1 MTTSPQAGEAEE
13 TTAAVEGAGTAEARA
28 AEARAAG
35 LGRQMGMM
43 LRALR
48 GSPVAR
54 SLVILVV
61 SIIVVVVVTSYGQIR
76 LNRWNKPFYD
86 ALSRRDLHDFLVQ
99 LGVFFV
105 IAGIL
110 LILNVGQRWLV
121 EMLKLKLRHGI
132 VYDLLKDWMLP
143 RRAFWLANAGGPMG
157 VNPDQRMHEDARKLC
172 ELSADLGTGLLQAG
186 ILFGIFAGV
195 LWGLSAGFSVRVRD
209 IDYEIPGFMLWAAV
223 VYAAAGSLLSYWVGR
238 SLINRNSERYAREAD
253 LRFSLVRINEHLDGI
268 SLAAGEEDERRRVE
282 LHLGNVLAA
291 TRRLVKGLTNLTWVT
306 AGFGWITIV
315 APILV
320 AAPLYFS
327 GKISF
332 GGLMMAAAAF
342 TQAQSSLRWF
352 VDNFSTIA
360 DWRATL
366 HRVASF
372 RYALTTTEDLHD
384 FESRI
389 TYVEGDA
396 GTITIDDLEIVSPA
410 GSDMLKE
417 RKVVVKAGE
426 RVLIVGAPG
435 TGKTLL
441 FRALAGLWPWG
452 AGTVTRPKDEMML
465 YLPRGT
471 PYLPRGTLKEVL
483 AYPLEVERF
492 SESAFRHALGRL
504 NLERL
509 CPLLDVT
516 RRWDREL
523 SQDEQLGLALARIV
537 LQTPPWLL
545 IDDMLGS
552 LDDEALERI
561 IDIFSNELARTSV
574 IHIGRAA
581 QARDPLFHRVLHL
594 VKSPVTG
601 AVPAVAGRGG
611 AGAASAP
618 NASAVDH

>member
-1 MTTSPQAGEAEE
+1 MTTSPEVVS
-13 TTAAVEGAGTAEARA
+13 TAAAEADD
-28 AEARAAG
+28 ARAAG
-35 LGRQMGMM
+35 LRAQMGMM
-43 LRALR
+43 MRALR

-54 SLVILVV
+54 TLLILVV
-61 SIIVVVVVTSYGQIR
+61 SIILVVVVTAYGQIR
-76 LNRWNKPFYD
+76 LNAWNKPFFD
-86 ALSRRDLHDFLVQ
+86 ALSRRDLHAFLAQ
-99 LGVFFV
+99 LGVFFI

-110 LILNVGQRWLV
+110 LVLNVGQRWLV

-195 LWGLSAGFSVRVRD
+195 LWGLSAGFSVRIRGT
-209 IDYEIPGFMLWAAV
+209 DYELPGFMLWAAV
-223 VYAAAGSLLSYWVGR
+223 MYAGAGSLLSYWVGR

-291 TRRLVKGLTNLTWVT
+291 TRRLLKGLTNLTWVT
-306 AGFGWITIV
+306 AGFGWITLV

-320 AAPLYFS
+320 AAPLYFA

-389 TYVEGDA
+389 TYVEGEA

-417 RKVVVKAGE
+417 RKVALKAGE

-435 TGKTLL
+435 SGKTLL

-452 AGTVTRPKDEMML
+452 AGTITRPKDEMML

-483 AYPLEVERF
+483 AYPLDVERF
-492 SESAFRHALGRL
+492 SDSAFTHALGRL
-504 NLERL
+504 GLERL
-509 CPLLDVT
+509 VPLLEVT

-552 LDDEALERI
+552 LDDEALERV

-601 AVPAVAGRGG
+601 TLPGGVALAGDAGK
-611 AGAASAP
+611 GAASAP